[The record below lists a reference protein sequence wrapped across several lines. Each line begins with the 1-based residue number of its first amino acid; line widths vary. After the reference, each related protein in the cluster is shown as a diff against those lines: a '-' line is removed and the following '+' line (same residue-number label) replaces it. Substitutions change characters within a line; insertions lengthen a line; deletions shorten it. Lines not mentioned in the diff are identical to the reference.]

1 MQTTSIIFESQKKIL
16 LLTKD
21 DVGRKRKVMVM
32 KTQHIG
38 QMLRIE
44 ILWYTIQKMKMK
56 MKIPILKGI
65 YRRLLVAYLHQLI
78 LDVTFELQWKTQK
91 GYLS

>member
-1 MQTTSIIFESQKKIL
+1 ML
-16 LLTKD
+16 LLIKD
-21 DVGRKRKVMVM
+21 SVGRKKKVIVM

-38 QMLRIE
+38 QMLKLE
-44 ILWYTIQKMKMK
+44 ILWYTIQKMKMKMK

-78 LDVTFELQWKTQK
+78 LDVSFELQ
-91 GYLS
+91 